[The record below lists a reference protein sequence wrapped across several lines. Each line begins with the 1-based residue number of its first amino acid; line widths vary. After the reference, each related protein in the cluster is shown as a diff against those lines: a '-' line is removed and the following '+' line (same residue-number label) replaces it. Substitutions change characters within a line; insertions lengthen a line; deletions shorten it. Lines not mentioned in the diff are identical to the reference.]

1 MHFLSSEGFFSLV
14 VFVVVVVVVLHTT
27 SEPKLDGEK
36 AEELRS
42 LKPVYTS
49 ALNWFQFGFNLV

>member
-1 MHFLSSEGFFSLV
+1 MCFLSSEGFFSLAVFV
-14 VFVVVVVVVLHTT
+14 VVVVVVVVVLHTA

-49 ALNWFQFGFNLV
+49 ALN

>member
-1 MHFLSSEGFFSLV
+1 MHFLSSEGFFSLA

-42 LKPVYTS
+42 PVYTS
-49 ALNWFQFGFNLV
+49 ALN

>member
-1 MHFLSSEGFFSLV
+1 MCFLSSEGFFSLAVFV
-14 VFVVVVVVVLHTT
+14 VVVVVVVVVVLHTA

-49 ALNWFQFGFNLV
+49 ALN

>member
-1 MHFLSSEGFFSLV
+1 MCFLSSEGFFSLA
-14 VFVVVVVVVLHTT
+14 VFVVVVVVVLHTA

-49 ALNWFQFGFNLV
+49 ALN

>member
-1 MHFLSSEGFFSLV
+1 MCFLSSEGFFSLA
-14 VFVVVVVVVLHTT
+14 VFVVVVVVVLHTA

-36 AEELRS
+36 VEEPRS

-49 ALNWFQFGFNLV
+49 ALNWFQSGFNLV

>member
-1 MHFLSSEGFFSLV
+1 MCFLSSEGFFSLAI
-14 VFVVVVVVVLHTT
+14 FVVVVVLHTA

-49 ALNWFQFGFNLV
+49 ALNWFQSGFNLV

>member
-1 MHFLSSEGFFSLV
+1 MRFLSSEGFFSLAVFV
-14 VFVVVVVVVLHTT
+14 VVVVVVVVVLHTA

-49 ALNWFQFGFNLV
+49 ALN

>member
-1 MHFLSSEGFFSLV
+1 MCFLSSEGFFSLAVFV
-14 VFVVVVVVVLHTT
+14 VVVVVVVVLHTA

-49 ALNWFQFGFNLV
+49 ALN